1 MCRKSEKGAAEW
13 KGSEAAEKQCKQSCE
28 EAWKIK
34 ENPRTKREKKA
45 KTKIRK
51 FEEIGKLVEM
61 KRVAERK
68 GATGQGRWLGYSS
81 WRQTEQ

>member
-1 MCRKSEKGAAEW
+1 VENQRKSKDEKG
-13 KGSEAAEKQCKQSCE
+13 
-28 EAWKIK
+28 K
-34 ENPRTKREKKA
+34 EA

-51 FEEIGKLVEM
+51 FEEIGKSVEM

>member
-13 KGSEAAEKQCKQSCE
+13 KGSEAAEKQCKHSCE
-28 EAWKIK
+28 EAWKINEDPK
-34 ENPRTKREKKA
+34 TKKEKKA

-51 FEEIGKLVEM
+51 FEQSGISVEM
-61 KRVAERK
+61 EKVAERK

-81 WRQTEQ
+81 WRQT

>member
-1 MCRKSEKGAAEW
+1 MERIGGGRKAMQTFVWRSVENQRKSKN
-13 KGSEAAEKQCKQSCE
+13 
-28 EAWKIK
+28 
-34 ENPRTKREKKA
+34 ENGRKD

-51 FEEIGKLVEM
+51 FEEIGKSVEM

-81 WRQTEQ
+81 WRQT

>member
-13 KGSEAAEKQCKQSCE
+13 KGSEAAEKQCKHSCE
-28 EAWKIK
+28 EAWKIN
-34 ENPRTKREKKA
+34 ENPKTRKKKA
-45 KTKIRK
+45 EMKIRK
-51 FEEIGKLVEM
+51 FEEIGKSIKME
-61 KRVAERK
+61 RVAERK